1 MSASTDIRRRELAD
15 FLRSRRERIT
25 PEQVGLPR
33 GARRRTPGLRREE
46 VAQLSAVGV
55 TWYTWLEQARDIQV
69 SAQVLDAVARTLM
82 LDPTERA
89 HLFVL
94 AGLPDPVP
102 GSDCPYLT
110 PSLLEVLDQLEP
122 LPACVMNSRY
132 DILAYNRSYGWLV
145 EDLDALPPEERNILW
160 LVFTDPDWREA
171 VIDRDQVI
179 RRCTAQFRA
188 AMAEHVAEPV
198 WKLQVKRLQQASEE
212 FREVWSE
219 HEVVR
224 PSSTTKRFLNKRFGL
239 LNMVHSSMWLGQ
251 RSGSRM
257 VVYTPLDEETRERLD
272 RLQAFALAQEDARRR
287 TLRQEAEPGAD
298 RRPVAV

>member
-94 AGLPDPVP
+94 AGLPDPAP

-110 PSLLEVLDQLEP
+110 PSLLEVLERMEP

-132 DILAYNRSYGWLV
+132 DILAYNRGYGWLV
-145 EDLDALPPEERNILW
+145 DDLDALPPEERNILW
-160 LVFTDPDWREA
+160 LIFTNPDWREA
-171 VIDRDQVI
+171 VVDRDQVI

-198 WKLQVKRLQQASEE
+198 WKLQVKRLQQVSEE

-219 HEVVR
+219 HEVIR

-239 LNMVHSSMWLGQ
+239 LNMLHTSMWLGQ

-272 RLQAFALAQEDARRR
+272 RLHAFALAQEDARRTPR
-287 TLRQEAEPGAD
+287 RKAQPVAE